1 MQKIIT
7 PYVEEVNIDTFAL
20 IVISFIF
27 DNLCPK
33 IIDIAQIVK
42 EEIFAYQTNQ
52 YGLTRVNGAVFK
64 KDGLIFDGK
73 GYYYNYFTNK
83 AILNPLD
90 SMAGFAKIIQEDAG
104 TCDILYR
111 IDERL
116 SMPEAE
122 YYDYTGVAFAKFYGP
137 QFRFERGNI
146 KALKTVIVHI
156 NDTTLD
162 KLLMVIKKRVDHKE
176 KEFWH
181 IEIETLPYKR
191 TDEKNVV
198 TTFLHGMYYPER
210 EIFTHIDYTKNQ
222 YSGDEYLQKY
232 TDSQD
237 GRPVDQYTSC
247 KDLHYKIWCIENGEF
262 TKKTWYKLM
271 IVSLPKEYQDLL
283 NEILK

>member
-1 MQKIIT
+1 MVKG
-7 PYVEEVNIDTFAL
+7 VNIDTFAL

-52 YGLTRVNGAVFK
+52 YGMTRVNGAVFK

-83 AILNPLD
+83 AILNSLD

-116 SMPEAE
+116 SMPETE

-146 KALKTVIVHI
+146 KDLKTVIVHI

-162 KLLMVIKKRVDHKE
+162 KLLMVIKNVLTIR
-176 KEFWH
+176 
-181 IEIETLPYKR
+181 
-191 TDEKNVV
+191 EKN
-198 TTFLHGMYYPER
+198 FG
-210 EIFTHIDYTKNQ
+210 I
-222 YSGDEYLQKY
+222 
-232 TDSQD
+232 
-237 GRPVDQYTSC
+237 
-247 KDLHYKIWCIENGEF
+247 
-262 TKKTWYKLM
+262 
-271 IVSLPKEYQDLL
+271 
-283 NEILK
+283 

>member
-1 MQKIIT
+1 MPRPKRSVAKLRDRTAYKLISVSNDTIVSKRKI
-7 PYVEEVNIDTFAL
+7 PWR
-20 IVISFIF
+20 
-27 DNLCPK
+27 PK
-33 IIDIAQIVK
+33 GFRGFSVAWEKVK
-42 EEIFAYQTNQ
+42 KEIFAYQTNQ

-64 KDGLIFDGK
+64 KDGLIFEGK

-111 IDERL
+111 IDERF

-156 NDTTLD
+156 NDTTLG
-162 KLLMVIKKRVDHKE
+162 KLLMEIKKRVDHKGE
-176 KEFWH
+176 ESWH

-191 TDEKNVV
+191 TDEKMLLLRSC
-198 TTFLHGMYYPER
+198 TECIIRKEKYLHTLIIQKTNIAAMNICRNIQIVKMEGLLINIPHAR
-210 EIFTHIDYTKNQ
+210 ICIIKFGALKKVN
-222 YSGDEYLQKY
+222 LQKRL
-232 TDSQD
+232 
-237 GRPVDQYTSC
+237 G
-247 KDLHYKIWCIENGEF
+247 IN
-262 TKKTWYKLM
+262 
-271 IVSLPKEYQDLL
+271 
-283 NEILK
+283 